1 MDEAFNV
8 VHSLGTFAL
17 SIAGETVTQYLMTE
31 QWNFRNKVDE
41 EMLLKNECDC
51 CSSNNIIL
59 LSMDA

>member
-1 MDEAFNV
+1 MGEAFNV

-17 SIAGETVTQYLMTE
+17 SIVGETITQYLMTE
-31 QWNFRNKVDE
+31 QRNFCNNVDE

-51 CSSNNIIL
+51 CSPNNSIL